1 MDGRA
6 GAGTRRE
13 KQNKTWPGLRSVFSS
28 FLESLK
34 KKMIIWVP
42 VAEISGLIGL
52 GFGNL
57 KNFPGDSTTQ
67 PSLRITSLAVGENTK
82 RFS

>member
-1 MDGRA
+1 MEGRA

-42 VAEISGLIGL
+42 VVEIQI
-52 GFGNL
+52 
-57 KNFPGDSTTQ
+57 
-67 PSLRITSLAVGENTK
+67 
-82 RFS
+82 